1 MSQWLSCDFA
11 DSDVEPEADV
21 SDQCT
26 DIPSNDVGMPCPVQ
40 DASNTLHDSTM
51 DMEIGI
57 PEQNSDVI
65 DDVSGETLV
74 TIKTLV
80 LQRKHSVVR

>member
-1 MSQWLSCDFA
+1 
-11 DSDVEPEADV
+11 
-21 SDQCT
+21 
-26 DIPSNDVGMPCPVQ
+26 MPCPVQ